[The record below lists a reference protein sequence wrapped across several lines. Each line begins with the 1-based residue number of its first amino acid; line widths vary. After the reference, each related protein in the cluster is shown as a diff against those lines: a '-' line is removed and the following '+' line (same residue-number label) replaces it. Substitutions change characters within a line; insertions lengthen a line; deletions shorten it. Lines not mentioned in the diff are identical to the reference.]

1 MGQNTAPS
9 NSSAITL
16 RSTTSQNSTKTQSSE
31 GEIR

>member
-16 RSTTSQNSTKTQSSE
+16 RSTKTHSSITSQNSE